1 MNGGVDREIN
11 FKAWKSMLIR
21 DGVGPYLSPRRLIE
35 KVQHMMVRNGLT
47 ESSDSKQYQ
56 EALGYLMD
64 MTEFYMR
71 GFMSKLIKKT
81 RGRL

>member
-35 KVQHMMVRNGLT
+35 KVQHT
-47 ESSDSKQYQ
+47 
-56 EALGYLMD
+56 
-64 MTEFYMR
+64 FYTDKEYFKELFKAQIQMAY
-71 GFMSKLIKKT
+71 KLKIYNFICV
-81 RGRL
+81 L